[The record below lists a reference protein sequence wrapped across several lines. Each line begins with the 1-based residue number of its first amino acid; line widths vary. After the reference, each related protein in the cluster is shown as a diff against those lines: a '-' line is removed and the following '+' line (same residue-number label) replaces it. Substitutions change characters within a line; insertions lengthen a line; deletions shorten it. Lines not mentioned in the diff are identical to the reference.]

1 MNVGIGGGQRP
12 DLLGLDHVS
21 GGCGADGSHDGCY
34 LDPQTAAEAN
44 AWTSVTY
51 GNGLFVAVSAN
62 GRHRVMTSGALIP
75 PPTSTTTTTAATTPT
90 TPATTAAP
98 VAVVVTPSFTG

>member
-1 MNVGIGGGQRP
+1 VVVSVLVSSALITSVVGVAP
-12 DLLGLDHVS
+12 TAATTAVTWT
-21 GGCGADGSHDGCY
+21 A
-34 LDPQTAAEAN
+34 QTAAEAN

-62 GRHRVMTSGALIP
+62 GTHRVMTSGALIP
-75 PPTSTTTTTAATTPT
+75 PPTSTTTTTAA
-90 TPATTAAP
+90 P